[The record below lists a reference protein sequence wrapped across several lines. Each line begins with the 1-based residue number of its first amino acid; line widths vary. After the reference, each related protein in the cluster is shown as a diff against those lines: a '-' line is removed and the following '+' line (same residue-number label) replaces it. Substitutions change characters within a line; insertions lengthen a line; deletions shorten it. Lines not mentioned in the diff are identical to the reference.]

1 MRWFWV
7 DRFTEFVSGSHAKGI
22 KHVSLVEEAVDEYCP
37 GYPFL
42 PPTLIIEGM
51 AQLGGILV
59 AEHFLFDK
67 RVVLA
72 KVGKAKFHA
81 PAVTGTTLE
90 YEVHLDSVQNNGG
103 TVTCT
108 SHCDGEIQAEIELMF
123 AFLEEGQLID
133 GPLFEPDDLK
143 GMLQIM
149 KFFTV
154 AVDSG
159 GNRYPKYEKLGQDV
173 TSV

>member
-22 KHVSLVEEAVDEYCP
+22 KNVALDEEVVDEYCP
-37 GYPFL
+37 GFPFL

-59 AEHFLFDK
+59 AEHFEFEK

-81 PAVTGTTLE
+81 LARVGDQLR
-90 YEVHLDSVQNNGG
+90 YEVKFDAVQEDGG
-103 TVTCT
+103 TITST
-108 SHCDGEIQAEIELMF
+108 SHCDEKLQAEIDLMF
-123 AFLEEGQLID
+123 AFLEEGHLID
-133 GPLFEPDDLK
+133 GPLFCPGDLRA
-143 GMLQIM
+143 MLQIM
-149 KFFTV
+149 DFFTV
-154 AVDSG
+154 AVDAN
-159 GNRYPKYEKLGQDV
+159 GNRFPDYANL
-173 TSV
+173 